1 MVFGNQNAPWFR
13 PFAGTLCKTPW
24 FWPIAG
30 TLGESPRGSS
40 ISPEHWGKT
49 RKTLGGSGYSG
60 THGIPDHPECNLT
73 IYTKLARPEAEDNA
87 YLLRHILM
95 YYMARGRKTMHIDIR
110 SRPKHNAYPIR
121 DIINSYLAR
130 GRTTKNCNAAGVGR
144 GKCKAP
150 TRYYTCYPFHHG
162 LNFTE
167 FLYLYI
173 YIYLFILFG
182 ISSGTEM
189 ATQRWPTILNM
200 PLASKPLH
208 NDASH
213 ICTQTADKKR
223 CLQRVLKF

>member
-1 MVFGNQNAPWFR
+1 MRINGDQGTTGEKVLPLSSDLSESVPADGFGALPK
-13 PFAGTLCKTPW
+13 G
-24 FWPIAG
+24 
-30 TLGESPRGSS
+30 
-40 ISPEHWGKT
+40 
-49 RKTLGGSGYSG
+49 
-60 THGIPDHPECNLT
+60 HPETYGRGADTENPLGPG
-73 IYTKLARPEAEDNA
+73 KVPEF
-87 YLLRHILM
+87 L
-95 YYMARGRKTMHIDIR
+95 YMARGRKTMHIDIR

-200 PLASKPLH
+200 LLASKPLH

>member
-1 MVFGNQNAPWFR
+1 M
-13 PFAGTLCKTPW
+13 
-24 FWPIAG
+24 
-30 TLGESPRGSS
+30 PRGSGLS
-40 ISPEHWGKT
+40 LELWVRPRGSGLSPELWENRPVAPAFRRNTGERPGKPW
-49 RKTLGGSGYSG
+49 GSGYSG
-60 THGIPDHPECNLT
+60 THEIPDHPERNRA
-73 IYTKLARPEAEDNA
+73 IYTKLVRPEAEDNA

-95 YYMARGRKTMHIDIR
+95 YYLARGRNTMYIDIR

-162 LNFTE
+162 LNYIDFI
-167 FLYLYI
+167 YI
-173 YIYLFILFG
+173 YIYIYIFILFG
-182 ISSGTEM
+182 MSSGMEM

-213 ICTQTADKKR
+213 ICTQTADKQR